1 MAVKRRTMQRGPGQQ
16 LVEGASFHLMDE
28 VRYVQDRA
36 AEHTSRVITLP
47 QWLLFSTQT
56 GDAWLL
62 DPADHLAVPL
72 ARDGDPLPVYI
83 EETEKN
89 FVIGWAGTYRIDGK
103 AFVYSE
109 TKSGRVR
116 VILGYPIR
124 RIIEQTGS

>member
-1 MAVKRRTMQRGPGQQ
+1 VKRRTIQRGQGKQI
-16 LVEGASFHLMDE
+16 VDGANFRLIDE
-28 VRYVQDRA
+28 VHYIQDRA

-62 DPADHLAVPL
+62 DPAGHLAVPL

-89 FVIGWAGTYRIDGK
+89 FTIGWTGTYRIDGK

-109 TKSGRVR
+109 TESGRVR
-116 VILGYPIR
+116 AILGYPMR
-124 RIIEQTGS
+124 RITEQTGS

>member
-1 MAVKRRTMQRGPGQQ
+1 MKRRTIQRGPGQQ
-16 LVEGASFHLMDE
+16 LVGGASFHLRDE
-28 VRYVQDRA
+28 IRYVQDFA
-36 AEHTSRVITLP
+36 AEHANRVITLP

-83 EETEKN
+83 KETEKN
-89 FVIGWAGTYRIDGK
+89 FAIGWTGTYRIDGK

-109 TKSGRVR
+109 TESGRVR
-116 VILGYPIR
+116 AILGYPIR
-124 RIIEQTGS
+124 RIIEQTRS

>member
-1 MAVKRRTMQRGPGQQ
+1 MVQRGPGQQ
-16 LVEGASFHLMDE
+16 LVDGANFRLMDE

-36 AEHTSRVITLP
+36 AEHDSRVVTLP
-47 QWLLFSTQT
+47 QLLLFSTQT

-62 DPADHLAVPL
+62 DPAEHLAVPV

-89 FVIGWAGTYRIDGK
+89 FAIGWTGTYLIDGK

-109 TKSGRVR
+109 TESGRVR
-116 VILGYPIR
+116 AILGYPIR
-124 RIIEQTGS
+124 PIIEQRGS

>member
-89 FVIGWAGTYRIDGK
+89 FAIGWTGTYRIDGK